1 MLLHD
6 HIDPRLPT
14 IWGAVGDRAWA
25 EPGFKIH
32 YFPYPPAH
40 DMHTFQKPISHS
52 YTFITIPFAYLDPQ
66 RALEGFIAAHLVSDK
81 FGTSNVYVRPL
92 LKGEEE
98 KQDDKDERALNNFDA
113 VIQQWVSEMT
123 TL

>member
-1 MLLHD
+1 MTC
-6 HIDPRLPT
+6 I
-14 IWGAVGDRAWA
+14 
-25 EPGFKIH
+25 
-32 YFPYPPAH
+32 PP
-40 DMHTFQKPISHS
+40 KPILHS
-52 YTFITIPFAYLDPQ
+52 YTFITIPFAFLNPQ
-66 RALEGFIAAHLVSDK
+66 HALEKVYNSTLSQRQV
-81 FGTSNVYVRPL
+81 GTSNIYVRPL